1 MRFLFLLVLLAGA
14 ALGVFYPWFVN
25 NFSGHE
31 LGTWEVYDRAG
42 GFRPVVARLDSSD
55 MPVRVLV
62 DMTAVGEPALVG
74 TRTVVTITAAT
85 NGRTVLA
92 DTLTFQGAR
101 VRDESPQTN
110 EKIFRA
116 EAGMIAGD
124 EGGDYT
130 FTVGPGDAEG
140 IDMHA
145 VDLIL
150 RGGAANLD
158 KRAQPIGF
166 SLMAIGV
173 IGFVIAMRRRRGS
186 ERQNPNSQ
194 PPPPRWG
201 RNGNGK
207 S

>member
-14 ALGVFYPWFVN
+14 AMGVFYPWFVN

-31 LGTWEVYDRAG
+31 IGTWRVYDRAS
-42 GFRPVVARLDSSD
+42 GFKPVMARLDASD

-85 NGRTVLA
+85 DGRTVLA
-92 DTLTFQGAR
+92 DTLTFQGSR

-116 EAGMIAGD
+116 EAGVIAD
-124 EGGDYT
+124 TQGGSYT
-130 FTVGPGDAEG
+130 FTLGPGDAEG

-145 VDLIL
+145 VDLVL
-150 RGGAANLD
+150 RADAADLD
-158 KRAQPIGF
+158 ERAQPIGF

-186 ERQNPNSQ
+186 ERRNPNSQ

-201 RNGNGK
+201 RNGGG
-207 S
+207 SS

>member
-1 MRFLFLLVLLAGA
+1 MRLLFLLVLLAGA

-31 LGTWEVYDRAG
+31 IGTWRAYDRAL
-42 GFRPVVARLDSSD
+42 GFKPVVVQLDGSD

-62 DMTAVGEPALVG
+62 DMTAVGEPAMVG
-74 TRTVVTITAAT
+74 TRTVVTLTAAMD
-85 NGRTVLA
+85 GRTVLA
-92 DTLTFQGAR
+92 DTLTFKGSR

-116 EAGMIAGD
+116 EAGVIAGA

-130 FTVGPGDAEG
+130 FTLGPGDAEG

-158 KRAQPIGF
+158 KRAQPLGF
-166 SLMAIGV
+166 SLMAVGV

-186 ERQNPNSQ
+186 KRQNPNSQ

-201 RNGNGK
+201 RNGGGNN
-207 S
+207 

>member
-31 LGTWEVYDRAG
+31 VGTWRAYERAS
-42 GFRPVVARLDSSD
+42 GFKPVVAQLSASD

-62 DMTAVGEPALVG
+62 DLTAVGAPALVG
-74 TRTVVTITAAT
+74 TRTVVTLTAAT

-92 DTLTFQGAR
+92 DTLSFQGSR

-116 EAGMIAGD
+116 EAGVITAG
-124 EGGDYT
+124 EGGSYT
-130 FTVGPGDAEG
+130 FTLGPGDAEG

-150 RGGAANLD
+150 RGGAAPLD
-158 KRAQPIGF
+158 ERAQPVGF

-173 IGFVIAMRRRRGS
+173 VGFVIAMRRRRGAG
-186 ERQNPNSQ
+186 RQNPNSQ

-201 RNGNGK
+201 RNGGGK
-207 S
+207 N